1 MNDYEEGMRA
11 CFGAAKTWM
20 AVSFTVSI
28 FCCNASRPH
37 ARMVKCLHAWLLV
50 ATACE
55 I

>member
-28 FCCNASRPH
+28 FFLQRSDGEVLACAVAS
-37 ARMVKCLHAWLLV
+37 CYWL
-50 ATACE
+50 
-55 I
+55 